1 MVDRTPLRKQL
12 WATWRECIRTEYLSH
27 VINSERG
34 LQAVF
39 YHRLMKHVSENR
51 TVLVEPRF
59 AIEVDGK
66 PEVVVPDLL
75 ICNSRRI
82 IGIVELKY
90 QPLYRMSFGKDLQTL
105 SLLSRSRRSVLM
117 KNDRCLGPDD
127 AFAKFELAEDALFV
141 WAGVH
146 YGPQDES
153 ANDISGRD
161 DAAISIQ
168 ELGDRFFQLHA
179 VTINEEEPKVF
190 SIPEIPGED

>member
-12 WATWRECIRTEYLSH
+12 WAAWKESIDTEYLSH

-39 YHRLMKHVSENR
+39 YHRLMKHVSKNR
-51 TVLVEPRF
+51 TVFVEPRF
-59 AIEVDGK
+59 AIDVAGK
-66 PEVVVPDLL
+66 TEVVVPDLL
-75 ICNSRRI
+75 ICNSSRI

-90 QPLYRMSFGKDLQTL
+90 QPLRRMSFDKDLRTL

-117 KNDRCLGPDD
+117 KNDRFLGPDD

-146 YGPQDES
+146 YGPQNES
-153 ANDISGRD
+153 ANDISRRD
-161 DAAISIQ
+161 DAIASIR

-179 VTINEEEPKVF
+179 VTINEEPKVF
-190 SIPEIPGED
+190 SIPQV

>member
-12 WATWRECIRTEYLSH
+12 WAAWKESIDTEYASH

-39 YHRLMKHVSENR
+39 YRHLKTHLPENR
-51 TVLVEPRF
+51 TVFVEPRF
-59 AIEVDGK
+59 AIDVDGNN
-66 PEVVVPDLL
+66 EVVVPDLL
-75 ICNSRRI
+75 VCNSRRI

-105 SLLSRSRRSVLM
+105 SLLSRSSRSVLM
-117 KNDRCLGPDD
+117 QNDRFLGPD
-127 AFAKFELAEDALFV
+127 AAVARFELAEDALFV

-146 YGPQDES
+146 YGPQNEL
-153 ANDISGRD
+153 ANDISRRD
-161 DAAISIQ
+161 DAAAPIR

-179 VTINEEEPKVF
+179 VTIDEKPKVF
-190 SIPEIPGED
+190 SIPQV